1 MIRIFNTLTREKEPF
16 TPLVPGKVSMYVCG
30 VTVYDDSHIGHARSA
45 IVFDMI
51 ARYLKFR
58 GYEVAFVKN
67 FTDIDDKII
76 LRSQKEKRDWK
87 ELTEYYMNAYQKEMA
102 PLKVLSPTYEPRA
115 TDHILEMISIIEK
128 LISSGFAYRSGGDVY
143 YRVKAFRGYGKLSRR
158 DLSEESA
165 GARVEVN
172 EQKED
177 PLDFALWK
185 SSRPGEPFWDSPW
198 GKGRPGWHIEC
209 SAMSMRYLGETL
221 DIHGGGEDLVF
232 PHHENEIAQ
241 SEAATG
247 KPFSRYWIHN
257 GFVTINAE
265 KMSKSLGNF
274 FTIREVL
281 EKYSYSRDVSGEML
295 RYFMLL
301 THYRQPIQFSDTAI
315 AEAKTGLD
323 RFYNLFLKFEDAAQG
338 KAPVP
343 DLSPV
348 LESAQVKF
356 QAAMDDDF
364 NTAEA
369 IGQLHLLRN
378 ELNKKFTAGYNKA
391 SVELLFRFFR
401 EIGDALGLFTVP
413 PAQWQ
418 FKEQADSLSDDEIEK
433 LIDERNQARKSKDW
447 KKSDEIRK
455 ALTDKGIMIEDKPGG
470 KTVWKR

>member
-1 MIRIFNTLTREKEPF
+1 MRIYNTLTREKEPF

-76 LRSQKEKRDWK
+76 QRSQKEKRDWK
-87 ELTEYYMNAYQKEMA
+87 ELAEYYTNAYQRDMA
-102 PLKVLSPTYEPRA
+102 PLKVLSPDYEPRA
-115 TDHILEMISIIEK
+115 TDHIREMISIIEK
-128 LISSGFAYRSGGDVY
+128 LISSGFAYPSGGDVY

-247 KPFSRYWIHN
+247 KQFVRYWIHN
-257 GFVTINAE
+257 GFVKINDE

-281 EKYSYSRDVSGEML
+281 GMYSYSREISGEML

-301 THYRQPIQFSDTAI
+301 THYRQPIQFSDAAI
-315 AEAKTGLD
+315 SEAKTGLD
-323 RFYNLFLKFEDAAQG
+323 RFYNLFRKFEDSSPG
-338 KAPVP
+338 KALIS
-343 DLSPV
+343 DILPV
-348 LESAQVKF
+348 LEAAREKF
-356 QAAMDDDF
+356 QSAMDDDF

-378 ELNKKFTAGYNKA
+378 ELNKKFTSGYDKSSGEA
-391 SVELLFRFFR
+391 LLRFFR
-401 EIGDALGLFTVP
+401 EIGEALGLFTVP
-413 PAQWQ
+413 SAQWQ
-418 FKEQADSLSDDEIEK
+418 FNEPSDSLSDDEIER

-455 ALTDKGIMIEDKPGG
+455 VLTEKGIMIEDKPGG